1 MRRRQIIAQRTVE
14 TARQPSPDASPG
26 QLTYRS
32 KSGTIV
38 TVKATEAGLM
48 MWTGTEWV
56 PAHVIPTKVPT
67 RSRG

>member
-1 MRRRQIIAQRTVE
+1 MRRRQVNALRKVDE
-14 TARQPSPDASPG
+14 AAVAPDALPG

-32 KSGTIV
+32 KSGTVV

-48 MWTGTEWV
+48 MWTESEWV